1 MLGVLLVRLGGWVE
15 VEIQLQHHL
24 REVVMVP
31 EVVMVAM
38 EKLLDLLQEV
48 MVPLE
53 KLLDLLREV
62 LVRLEFWARW

>member
-1 MLGVLLVRLGGWVE
+1 
-15 VEIQLQHHL
+15 
-24 REVVMVP
+24 MVP

-53 KLLDLLREV
+53 KSLDLLREV

>member
-1 MLGVLLVRLGGWVE
+1 MLGVLLVRLGVSVE

-48 MVPLE
+48 
-53 KLLDLLREV
+53 
-62 LVRLEFWARW
+62 LV